1 MSVLWG
7 LRREE
12 IPITPLR
19 TILEI
24 RLLPE
29 EKFLTVVSFLSA
41 VESIQFNISMLSND
55 INQV

>member
-1 MSVLWG
+1 MSILWG
-7 LRREE
+7 SKREE

-29 EKFLTVVSFLSA
+29 KKFLTVVSFLSA
-41 VESIQFNISMLSND
+41 VESIQFNISMA
-55 INQV
+55 

>member
-7 LRREE
+7 SRREE

-55 INQV
+55 IN

>member
-7 LRREE
+7 SRREE

-24 RLLPE
+24 RLLSE

-55 INQV
+55 IN